1 MLWTGHEQASS
12 HVDLSCRASLAASLG
27 RFGPRRTEPQ
37 PPSDERDWG
46 SVTRVHSRDKVSR
59 RRLLGG
65 TAAFAVGLLT
75 GCANSADV
83 PRSRTSTRPGPSAAI
98 PEQQEIAQSLTLQT
112 ADDVALALD
121 AIASEEALAAFGAT
135 AATIHPQLSAVLD
148 LVRTRGRAH
157 AVLLR
162 EALVDFEAP
171 HAGQPAV
178 VPRTP
183 RATYSKLISLLT
195 AAEEQRLAGCLA
207 SESGLLARVFA
218 SMSASH
224 AAAAAQL
231 SATSSGPAS

>member
-1 MLWTGHEQASS
+1 M
-12 HVDLSCRASLAASLG
+12 
-27 RFGPRRTEPQ
+27 
-37 PPSDERDWG
+37 
-46 SVTRVHSRDKVSR
+46 HSRDDVSR
-59 RRLLGG
+59 RHLLGG
-65 TAAFAVGLLT
+65 AAAFAAGLVA
-75 GCANSADV
+75 GCANSTDL
-83 PRSRTSTRPGPSAAI
+83 PRSRTSISPGPSAST
-98 PEQQEIAQSLTLQT
+98 PKQHEIGQSLGLQA
-112 ADDVALALD
+112 ADDIALVVD
-121 AIASEEALAAFGAT
+121 AIASEEALATFGAT

-157 AVLLR
+157 ASLLR

-178 VPRTP
+178 IPRTP

-195 AAEEQRLAGCLA
+195 DAEEQRLADCLA

-231 SATSSGPAS
+231 VTTSSGPIP